1 MAKLVYLNVFIK
13 QFRAL
18 FNDDGLS
25 VSDLHTILQL
35 CRITPVKDNRYNY
48 QQINLLL
55 QGYIVSNNLGMEV
68 SRKDVINS
76 YNKVKNSKVN
86 HDYDFL
92 KQQPLEKF
100 PSVPPTYT
108 KQKEDDGLVWKDGGE
123 DRKQCDKILQQKY
136 QTENMKNN
144 KTIIITEEQFSK
156 IKDKIFK
163 KY

>member
-13 QFRAL
+13 PFRTL
-18 FNDDGLS
+18 FNDDSLS

-55 QGYIVSNNLGMEV
+55 EV

-76 YNKVKNSKVN
+76 YNKTKNSKVN

-92 KQQPLEKF
+92 RRQPLEKF
-100 PSVPPTYT
+100 PSIPPIYT

-123 DRKQCDKILQQKY
+123 DMKQCDKILQQKY
-136 QTENMKNN
+136 QTENIKNN

-156 IKDKIFK
+156 IKEKIFK

>member
-13 QFRAL
+13 LFRTL
-18 FNDDGLS
+18 FNDDSLS

-92 KQQPLEKF
+92 RQQPLEKF
-100 PSVPPTYT
+100 PSVPPIYT
-108 KQKEDDGLVWKDGGE
+108 
-123 DRKQCDKILQQKY
+123 
-136 QTENMKNN
+136 
-144 KTIIITEEQFSK
+144 
-156 IKDKIFK
+156 
-163 KY
+163 